1 MSTYTGTVDDS
12 GNVYRGIEATDAE
25 HAAEEIAELHCS
37 AMCEWPEDGTALRV
51 YVLSP
56 DGVLSAHDV
65 YAERTIDYTAH
76 AAEGV
81 PLAVARL
88 LGGAV

>member
-1 MSTYTGTVDDS
+1 MSTFAGTVDDS
-12 GNVYRGIEATDAE
+12 ERVYRGIEATDAE
-25 HAAEEIAELHCS
+25 HAAEEIAERHCS
-37 AMCEWPEDGTALRV
+37 EACEWPEDGDALRV

-81 PLAVARL
+81 PLTVARL
-88 LGGAV
+88 LGGAA

>member
-1 MSTYTGTVDDS
+1 MSTFTGTVGD
-12 GNVYRGIEATDAE
+12 GGYIYRLDAAADAE

-37 AMCEWPEDGTALRV
+37 RNCEWPEDGTALRV

-56 DGVLSAHDV
+56 DGEVTAHDV

-88 LGGAV
+88 LGGAA

>member
-1 MSTYTGTVDDS
+1 VSTYTGTVDDS

-65 YAERTIDYTAH
+65 YAERTIYYTAH